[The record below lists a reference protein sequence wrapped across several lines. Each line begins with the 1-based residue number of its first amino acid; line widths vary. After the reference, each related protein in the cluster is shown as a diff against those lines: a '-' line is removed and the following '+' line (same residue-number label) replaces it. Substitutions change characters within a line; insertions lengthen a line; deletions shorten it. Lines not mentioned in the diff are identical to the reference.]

1 MPTAPV
7 FPIAAQPGLTSAS
20 RIGLSQPGAGP
31 QFSQVL
37 AQALEQL
44 EQVHEQSDALAEAYA
59 AGQDIEIHDLMIAL
73 QQTEV
78 AFDLAVQVRNK
89 IVEAYQ
95 EIMRM
100 QI

>member
-1 MPTAPV
+1 
-7 FPIAAQPGLTSAS
+7 
-20 RIGLSQPGAGP
+20 
-31 QFSQVL
+31 
-37 AQALEQL
+37 
-44 EQVHEQSDALAEAYA
+44 VHKQSDALAEAYA